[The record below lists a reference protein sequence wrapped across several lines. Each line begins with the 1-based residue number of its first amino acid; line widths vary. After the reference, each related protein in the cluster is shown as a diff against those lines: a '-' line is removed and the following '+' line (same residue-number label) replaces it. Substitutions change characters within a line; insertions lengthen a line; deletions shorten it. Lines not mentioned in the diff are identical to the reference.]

1 MPIEYDIVENKK
13 LVVVKGSG
21 VISANDV
28 ISHLEDL
35 SMDNRYTAPMKKLI
49 DYRSIDRKNIIAEEA
64 NVIAQKKR
72 ELSTIFSGE
81 RCAFVSPKDLTFGTS
96 RVHQALIDGADIN
109 TMVFRRI
116 EEASDW
122 LDVTLEHGL

>member
-1 MPIEYDIVENKK
+1 MAIEYDIIENKK

-72 ELSTIFSGE
+72 ELGTIFSGE